1 MRKISPMIA
10 MITPLIA
17 FITIE
22 SSRYE
27 MPIPT
32 LQNAHIAI
40 IGLGYVG
47 LPLAVAFSK
56 AYPTIGFDIDKSR
69 IDELDSAF
77 DSTQQVSSQD
87 LQNCTNLSFTHKLS
101 QITKA
106 NIYIICV
113 PTPITENKTPNL
125 SALLHASELVG
136 KVLQKGNIVIYEST
150 TYPTCTENECKN
162 ALEKSSN
169 LVFNTDFYLGYSPE
183 RINPSDSS
191 HTLTQIQKITS
202 GSTQEVATFIDSLY
216 GSIITAG
223 TFCVSSIKTAEMTK
237 IIENAQRD
245 LNIAFINEMYMIC
258 DVLQIDALEVLEAAK
273 TKWNFLPFTPG
284 LVGGHCISV
293 DPYYLT
299 HKLNSI
305 GYHPQVISSGRLI
318 NDTMPHFIA
327 HKIIKLMLQSDI
339 EILNA
344 KVLILGITFK
354 QNCPDIRNS
363 KVPIVKKELESFG
376 VRVSVY
382 DPMADKQEVQKMYH
396 ISLLDELPLAYFD
409 CIFLAVAHDK
419 LLCLNR
425 KKLGKVKSVYYT
437 LTSHKLDS

>member
-1 MRKISPMIA
+1 
-10 MITPLIA
+10 
-17 FITIE
+17 
-22 SSRYE
+22 

-32 LQNAHIAI
+32 LQNAHIAV

-47 LPLAVAFSK
+47 LPLAMAFSK
-56 AYPTIGFDIDKSR
+56 IYPTIGFDINISR
-69 IDELDSAF
+69 INELNSGL
-77 DSTQQVSSQD
+77 DSTQQVSEQD
-87 LQNCTNLSFTHKLS
+87 LQNCPNLSFAHNLS
-101 QITKA
+101 QIAQA

-113 PTPITENKTPNL
+113 PTPITENKTPDL
-125 SALLHASELVG
+125 SALLHASKLVG

-162 ALEKSSN
+162 TLEESSH
-169 LVFNTDFYLGYSPE
+169 LCFNTDFYLGYSPE

-202 GSTQEVATFIDSLY
+202 GSTKEVATFIDSLY
-216 GSIITAG
+216 RSIIAAG

-258 DVLQIDALEVLEAAK
+258 DALQIDALEVLEAAK

-327 HKIIKLMLQSDI
+327 HKIIKLMIENEI

-363 KVPIVKKELESFG
+363 KVPIVKRELESFG
-376 VRVSVY
+376 VKVSVY
-382 DPMADKQEVQKMYH
+382 DPVANKQAVQKEYQ
-396 ISLLDELPLAYFD
+396 ISLLDELPLTYFD

-419 LLCLNR
+419 LTCLNH
-425 KKLGKVKSVYYT
+425 KKLSKAKSVYYT
-437 LTSHKLDS
+437 LTPYKLDS

>member
-1 MRKISPMIA
+1 MTTLPTASVAIGYQRCK
-10 MITPLIA
+10 
-17 FITIE
+17 
-22 SSRYE
+22 

-69 IDELDSAF
+69 IDELKSSF
-77 DSTQQVSSQD
+77 DSTQQVGSQD
-87 LQNCTNLSFTHKLS
+87 LQNCTNLSFTHNLS
-101 QITKA
+101 HIAHA

-162 ALEKSSN
+162 ALEQSSG
-169 LVFNTDFYLGYSPE
+169 LCFNIDFYLGYSPE

-202 GSTQEVATFIDSLY
+202 GSTQKVAAFIDSLY

-327 HKIIKLMLQSDI
+327 HKIIKLMLQSNI

-376 VRVSVY
+376 VKVSVY
-382 DPMADKQEVQKMYH
+382 DPMANKQEVQKMYH

-425 KKLGKVKSVYYT
+425 KKLGKAKSVYYT

>member
-1 MRKISPMIA
+1 
-10 MITPLIA
+10 
-17 FITIE
+17 
-22 SSRYE
+22 
-27 MPIPT
+27 MPFPT

-47 LPLAVAFSK
+47 LPLSVAFSK
-56 AYPTIGFDIDKSR
+56 IYPTIGFDINPQR
-69 IDELDSAF
+69 IDELKSSF
-77 DSTQQVSSQD
+77 DSTQQVSKQE
-87 LQNCTNLSFTHKLS
+87 LQNSPNLSFTHNLS
-101 QITKA
+101 HIAHA

-113 PTPITENKTPNL
+113 PTPITENKTPDL

-169 LVFNTDFYLGYSPE
+169 LTFNTDFYLGYSPE

-202 GSTQEVATFIDSLY
+202 GSTKQVAHFIDSLY
-216 GSIITAG
+216 SSIITAG

-258 DVLQIDALEVLEAAK
+258 DALQIDALEVLEAAK

-299 HKLNSI
+299 HKLHSI

-318 NDTMPHFIA
+318 NDTMPYFIA
-327 HKIIKLMLQSDI
+327 QKIIKLLIQNGI

-376 VRVSVY
+376 LKVDVY
-382 DPMADKQEVQKMYH
+382 DPVANKQEVLRQYQ

-409 CIFLAVAHDK
+409 CIFLAVAHNK
-419 LLCLNR
+419 FLCLNH
-425 KKLGKVKSVYYT
+425 KKLGKAKSIYYT
-437 LTSHKLDS
+437 LTAHKLDS

>member
-1 MRKISPMIA
+1 MIA

>member
-1 MRKISPMIA
+1 MIV
-10 MITPLIA
+10 MITLPTASMAIGYQ
-17 FITIE
+17 
-22 SSRYE
+22 RCK

-32 LQNAHIAI
+32 LQNTHIAI

-77 DSTQQVSSQD
+77 DSTQQVSKQE
-87 LQNCTNLSFTHKLS
+87 LQNSPNLSFTHNLS
-101 QITKA
+101 HIAHA

-162 ALEKSSN
+162 TLEKSSN

-202 GSTQEVATFIDSLY
+202 GSTQEVAAFIDSLY
-216 GSIITAG
+216 GSIIIAG

-327 HKIIKLMLQSDI
+327 HKIIKLMLQSNI

-376 VRVSVY
+376 LKVDVY
-382 DPMADKQEVQKMYH
+382 DPMANKQEVQKMYH

-419 LLCLNR
+419 LLCLNC
-425 KKLGKVKSVYYT
+425 KKLGKAKSVYYT